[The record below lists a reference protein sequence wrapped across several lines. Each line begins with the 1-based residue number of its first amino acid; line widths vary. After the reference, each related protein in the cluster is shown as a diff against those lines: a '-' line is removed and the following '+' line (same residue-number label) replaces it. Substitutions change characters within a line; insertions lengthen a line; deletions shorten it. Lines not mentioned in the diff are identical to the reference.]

1 MRNLIKRLLDLLF
14 PVITETEIRAD
25 EEWDR
30 EREKLNLSFDMR
42 W

>member
-14 PVITETEIRAD
+14 PVITEEEIRAD

-30 EREKLNLSFDMR
+30 EREKLRLSFDMR